1 MDSRVK
7 NSALSKMPFN
17 AFPLKQN
24 GGCKCKWRMQ
34 NLIIKHFV
42 KDMGIALQDCESMG
56 IRLKGLELANQ
67 FYQKAIDSGY
77 QDKGT
82 QALLKILREL
92 NNLSKNQE

>member
-1 MDSRVK
+1 
-7 NSALSKMPFN
+7 
-17 AFPLKQN
+17 
-24 GGCKCKWRMQ
+24 
-34 NLIIKHFV
+34 
-42 KDMGIALQDCESMG
+42 MGIALQDCDSMG